1 MGTRSLAVVEKWVK
15 ATVSDPVGHRT
26 AEWPEQSWWQVR
38 VSCQEAYLAQAPGLL
53 RAPFQGQSQANAERT
68 RVLASSPPALLNCPP
83 GTEGPVGG
91 WPRAP
96 CMTIALR
103 KKYLV

>member
-26 AEWPEQSWWQVR
+26 VEWPEQSWWQVR

-53 RAPFQGQSQANAERT
+53 CAPFQGQSQANAERT
-68 RVLASSPPALLNCPP
+68 RVLA
-83 GTEGPVGG
+83 
-91 WPRAP
+91 RAHLP
-96 CMTIALR
+96 WLTVPLAQR
-103 KKYLV
+103 GR